1 MTVCS
6 LSLRVFFFES
16 YQDVILYLNGLLV
29 IWVVKLYM
37 SGRDLKSTNSSRT
50 VLLLGSMFICMTW
63 ALAIVITCHEM
74 E

>member
-6 LSLRVFFFES
+6 LSLRVFFSES

-50 VLLLGSMFICMTW
+50 VLLLGSMFFCMTW